1 MNCAGCKELLVERLE
16 GLLNDSQ
23 EQAVREHLKTCETCR
38 AELQGLQTLRQR
50 LVGNGKALAQA
61 SVEDDVMNRII
72 QEQNARFRSAAQA
85 GTGLR
90 IRRLIMNNPKTRIAA
105 AAAVV
110 VACAVGAMLW
120 TGTQSIALAEVLA
133 KVEQIQ
139 AYMYKTKTTMEDP
152 MIGTTAT
159 ESTVLVSNEYGMR
172 IDQTGTHVKDG
183 QETHTRLVT
192 YMLPQEKAVVLVNL
206 GEKRYARMAL
216 DDAVLENARTQN
228 RDPRETLKSLLGCR
242 YKELGTSVIDGRK
255 VQGFETT
262 DPGYLGGTRE
272 RVHVTLWV
280 DAESG
285 LPVRSETKME
295 TREGLRID
303 AVDYDYQWD
312 LPVST
317 AEFRPEIPADFA
329 ADPMDGTQMPSFSEK
344 GFIEALQM
352 VVEFTGRYPEAIDT
366 EGLRKVSMDVAGAMM
381 TSDKPAA
388 QQWRE
393 QIKNAGSKE
402 AAAMAIQPLM
412 MKLMPLAMFHKMLG
426 AQQKDPVYR
435 GDVVTPS
442 DIKLPLMRWKLS
454 DSEYRVVFGD
464 LHAETVSSEAL
475 ATLEAALP
483 K

>member
-1 MNCAGCKELLVERLE
+1 M
-16 GLLNDSQ
+16 
-23 EQAVREHLKTCETCR
+23 
-38 AELQGLQTLRQR
+38 
-50 LVGNGKALAQA
+50 
-61 SVEDDVMNRII
+61 
-72 QEQNARFRSAAQA
+72 
-85 GTGLR
+85 
-90 IRRLIMNNPKTRIAA
+90 
-105 AAAVV
+105 
-110 VACAVGAMLW
+110 
-120 TGTQSIALAEVLA
+120 
-133 KVEQIQ
+133 
-139 AYMYKTKTTMEDP
+139 TMEDP

-159 ESTVLVSNEYGMR
+159 ESTVLVSNEYGLR
-172 IDQTGTHVKDG
+172 IDQTGIHVKDG

-192 YMLPQEKAVVLVNL
+192 YMLPQEKTVVLVNL
-206 GEKRYARMAL
+206 GEKRYARMTL
-216 DDAVLENARTQN
+216 DDAMLENARTQN

-272 RVHVTLWV
+272 RVHVTLWIDV
-280 DAESG
+280 ESG
-285 LPVRSETKME
+285 LPVRSETAME

-317 AEFRPEIPADFA
+317 AEFKPEIPADFA
-329 ADPMDGTQMPSFSEK
+329 ADPMDGTQMPSFTEK

-366 EGLRKVSMDVAGAMM
+366 EGMRKVSMDVAGAMM

-402 AAAMAIQPLM
+402 AAAAAIQPLM

-442 DIKLPLMRWKLS
+442 DVKLPLMRWKVS

-464 LHAETVSSEAL
+464 LHAETVTAETL
-475 ATLEAALP
+475 AKLEAALP